1 MDTIQDLKHISN
13 LNDRRD
19 IIKKYNFEECLGFG
33 GYLIDIEN
41 KLIANEN
48 TFRIF
53 KNTENI
59 QINRSKKYNR
69 NSNIC
74 YPYIKIEKIHL
85 ENNIKNIKNIK
96 NNKLRI
102 RKSHSTSILSQQ
114 WIDYLRIR
122 KPNIQHFYSSNGEYE
137 IPNSLYKADGYDNDT
152 NTIYEFNGDF
162 WHGNPRKYNKNEINS
177 VNKKSFGELYE
188 NSLKKQEF
196 CKLRGYNYISI
207 WEDEWNNAINIIRLI
222 QIKYRLSKN
231 KTASNIAFD

>member
-13 LNDRRD
+13 LNDRID

-41 KLIANEN
+41 KLIANKN

-69 NSNIC
+69 NSNIG

-85 ENNIKNIKNIK
+85 ENNIKNIK

-231 KTASNIAFD
+231 KQSEKVAFD

>member
-33 GYLIDIEN
+33 GYLIDIKN

-59 QINRSKKYNR
+59 PINRSKKYNR
-69 NSNIC
+69 NSNMY

-96 NNKLRI
+96 K
-102 RKSHSTSILSQQ
+102 
-114 WIDYLRIR
+114 
-122 KPNIQHFYSSNGEYE
+122 
-137 IPNSLYKADGYDNDT
+137 
-152 NTIYEFNGDF
+152 
-162 WHGNPRKYNKNEINS
+162 
-177 VNKKSFGELYE
+177 
-188 NSLKKQEF
+188 
-196 CKLRGYNYISI
+196 
-207 WEDEWNNAINIIRLI
+207 
-222 QIKYRLSKN
+222 
-231 KTASNIAFD
+231 

>member
-1 MDTIQDLKHISN
+1 MNHNLKIILS
-13 LNDRRD
+13 LDDRRD
-19 IIKKYNFEECLGFG
+19 TIKKYNFEECLGFG

-69 NSNIC
+69 NSNWC
-74 YPYIKIEKIHL
+74 YPYKDIEKIHL
-85 ENNIKNIKNIK
+85 ENKEKNIKNII
-96 NNKLRI
+96 NNKIRI

-122 KPNIQHFYSSNGEYE
+122 KPNIQHFYSSNEEYE
-137 IPNSLYKADGYDNDT
+137 IPNSLYKADGYDKDT

-162 WHGNPRKYNKNEINS
+162 WHGNPRKYNKNKINS

-196 CKLRGYNYISI
+196 CKLRGYNYIYI
-207 WEDEWNNAINIIRLI
+207 WEDEWNKAINIIRLI
-222 QIKYRLSKN
+222 QIKFRLSKN
-231 KTASNIAFD
+231 KQNTKVAFD